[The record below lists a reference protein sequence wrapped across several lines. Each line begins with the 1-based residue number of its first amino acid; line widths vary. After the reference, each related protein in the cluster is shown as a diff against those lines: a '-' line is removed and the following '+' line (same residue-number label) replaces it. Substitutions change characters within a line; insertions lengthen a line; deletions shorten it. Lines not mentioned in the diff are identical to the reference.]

1 MTFSAEGV
9 AAIIVALAGLISG
22 VYNLMQARRIQA
34 LQDLEKAE
42 KALDTAKVETR
53 ESERLLEIA
62 VRHIHVLNMAMAR
75 AGVEAIP
82 PPKELA

>member
-22 VYNLMQARRIQA
+22 IYNLMQARRIQA

-42 KALDTAKVETR
+42 KALDGAKGETR
-53 ESERLLEIA
+53 EAERLLEVA
-62 VRHIHVLNMAMAR
+62 LRHIHALNMAMAR
-75 AGVEAIP
+75 AGLDAVP
-82 PPKELA
+82 LPKELS